1 MALLPCN
8 YQGGLKPIGP
18 SPTSQVEECGT
29 KISTEMDHGMGVRRP
44 LIHSQIQNIR
54 LRSHSTRPPLARL
67 HEESSEGRK
76 YINPSFR
83 HSLHSLKHS
92 LFLSFTKKKRY
103 RGQPWSV
110 VLSSSSQK
118 YQNPTTWSALLLFLR
133 PSYPKA
139 DIWGYMGPF
148 LCAASLSPKTWIN
161 SCHEICLAFSNN
173 FINTTLLSA
182 PDTTSKMEN
191 LCAMFAFEV

>member
-1 MALLPCN
+1 MTLATCN
-8 YQGGLKPIGP
+8 YQGNFKPSAP

-54 LRSHSTRPPLARL
+54 PPLARL
-67 HEESSEGRK
+67 HEKSSEGRK

-83 HSLHSLKHS
+83 RSLLSLKHP

-103 RGQPWSV
+103 GGQPWSV

-139 DIWGYMGPF
+139 DI
-148 LCAASLSPKTWIN
+148 
-161 SCHEICLAFSNN
+161 
-173 FINTTLLSA
+173 
-182 PDTTSKMEN
+182 
-191 LCAMFAFEV
+191 